1 MHLSLGR
8 RAIADPNKDAAGTL
22 SRFQTPAP
30 GDYPVR
36 ATKDGDIATVR
47 LDHSPGASNKVALF
61 LPKGFDPAK
70 PAVIMPYFH
79 GHGGGIDDALTR
91 QKLAEQAAKS
101 GKNIAFVIPQLGEK
115 SEIKDAFRNPQYAA
129 KFLDESA
136 AALAKLYTQRHPD
149 ADAQKVGQAFR
160 DMPVVPLTYSGG
172 YQATWPVLKDPRV
185 KGVVALDSMYSSAK
199 PFIDFSRREDAPFVS
214 VTVGPS
220 TKGHTEKFA
229 ENAARRN
236 IAVTPMKG
244 EHGTLVQN
252 ALDGVLQTI
261 SVEDNKRVVLS
272 GTVEKPV
279 LASSKAPR
287 PG

>member
-30 GDYPVR
+30 ADYPVR

-61 LPKGFDPAK
+61 LPKGFDPSK

-101 GKNIAFVIPQLGEK
+101 GKNIAFVIPQLGSK
-115 SEIKDAFRNPQYAA
+115 SEIKSAFRSPQYAA
-129 KFLDESA
+129 QFLDESA
-136 AALAKLYTQRHPD
+136 AALAKLYKQTHPE
-149 ADAQKVGQAFR
+149 ADNDQVKKAFK

-172 YQATWPVLKDPRV
+172 YQATVQTLKDPRV
-185 KGVVALDSMYSSAK
+185 KGVVALDSMYNSAT
-199 PFIDFSRREDAPFVS
+199 PFIDFANRPDAPFVS
-214 VTVGPS
+214 VTFGPS
-220 TKGHTEKFA
+220 TSAHTGDFIQKTRG
-229 ENAARRN
+229 NT
-236 IAVTPMKG
+236 AVTAMEG
-244 EHGTLVQN
+244 DHGSLVQN
-252 ALDGVLQTI
+252 ALQGVLQTI
-261 SVEDNKRVVLS
+261 SLEDNGGVALLGAR
-272 GTVEKPV
+272 EKPV